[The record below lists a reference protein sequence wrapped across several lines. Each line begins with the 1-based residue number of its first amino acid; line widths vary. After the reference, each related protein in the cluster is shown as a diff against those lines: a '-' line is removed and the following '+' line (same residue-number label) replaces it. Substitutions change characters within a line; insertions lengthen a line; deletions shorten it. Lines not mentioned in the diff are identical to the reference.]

1 MTARAPAHGRL
12 LFDALGKQATIG
24 PCNEPRPSMFDPVA
38 KARYNAWK
46 QLGKLSKI
54 EAMVRAATLRPTEPP
69 RRRLAG
75 GRSESRHAVRQ
86 RD

>member
-46 QLGKLSKI
+46 QLGNLSRI
-54 EAMVRAATLRPTEPP
+54 EATRTRTRTRTRRTLTLTLT
-69 RRRLAG
+69 LA
-75 GRSESRHAVRQ
+75 RKSLS
-86 RD
+86 

>member
-1 MTARAPAHGRL
+1 
-12 LFDALGKQATIG
+12 
-24 PCNEPRPSMFDPVA
+24 MFDPVA

-54 EAMVRAATLRPTEPP
+54 EAMVRAAPLRPTEPP